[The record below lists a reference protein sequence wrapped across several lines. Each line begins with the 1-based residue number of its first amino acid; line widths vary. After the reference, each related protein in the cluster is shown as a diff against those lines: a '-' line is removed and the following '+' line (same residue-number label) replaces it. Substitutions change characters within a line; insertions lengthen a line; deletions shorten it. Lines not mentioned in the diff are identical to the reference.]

1 MKRKQF
7 LTAMSL
13 VAAMGMMALVSGAVF
28 AKKTDDNKATITMIE
43 GKASKSVKKTGP
55 WKAIKKGST
64 LSANDYLKTADDS
77 RVEVT
82 FPDQSKL
89 RIDQNSLVKMKSLM
103 AGAGGKRKFDV
114 HLQSGKVWATVR
126 KAVGGEEKFNVT
138 TENAV
143 AGVRGT
149 IFRVD
154 YQQEAATVV
163 RVYSGAVAVR
173 NMPVYAKPDDI
184 KKGKRVQV
192 AGPQV
197 ITKKQWEELIAK
209 EMQMVKVDADG
220 RMSQADF
227 SADGEAEDKWV
238 QWNRK
243 LDEQQNAQDREPV
256 PEQ

>member
-1 MKRKQF
+1 MKRKQI
-7 LTAMSL
+7 LTAMS
-13 VAAMGMMALVSGAVF
+13 VAAAMGLMVLVGGAVF
-28 AKKTDDNKATITMIE
+28 AKKADNKAVITMIE
-43 GKASKSVKKTGP
+43 GKASKAAKKKGP
-55 WKAIKKGST
+55 WKAVKKGST
-64 LSANDYLKTADDS
+64 LSASDYLKTADDS

-197 ITKKQWEELIAK
+197 ISKKQWEELIAK
-209 EMQMVKVDADG
+209 EMQMVRVDADG
-220 RMSQADF
+220 RMSEADF
-227 SADGEAEDKWV
+227 SATDEADDKWV

-243 LDEQQNAQDREPV
+243 LDQQQNAQDREPV